1 MWLFLSDAF
10 LSIVQDKTD
19 PNVLVVRARR
29 AGDIE
34 SVFPGALVRSI
45 NGRDY
50 QFRAH
55 IDRES
60 VATAM
65 FEQVQNLTHT
75 NFKDSVINVPYHN
88 ACSTVWSV
96 MARLQPKPPYSSN
109 YDDRNMRVQQVG
121 RAKRSQSKSLFDPV
135 NDYSILDDGSER

>member
-1 MWLFLSDAF
+1 MWVFLSDAF

-19 PNVLVVRARR
+19 HKVLVVRARR
-29 AGDIE
+29 PGDIE

-55 IDRES
+55 IAREA

-65 FEQVQNLTHT
+65 FEQVQNLSHT
-75 NFKDSVINVPYHN
+75 NFKDSVRDIPYHN
-88 ACSTVWSV
+88 ACSAVWNV
-96 MARLQPKPPYSSN
+96 MARLQPRPPYSSN
-109 YDDRNMRVQQVG
+109 YDDRNMRLSPQVVG
-121 RAKRSQSKSLFDPV
+121 RGKRKSKSLFD
-135 NDYSILDDGSER
+135 NSEV